1 MHSGNYISM
10 QETTSDIDEPGL
22 SYCNESAAGNETGH
36 VGNVTRY
43 FMFRRSPAPAEH
55 I

>member
-1 MHSGNYISM
+1 MFWQLYLGAKLAL
-10 QETTSDIDEPGL
+10 DIDEPEL
-22 SYCNESAAGNETGH
+22 NYSNDIEAGNETGH